1 MNTIDQGQRIHDAS
15 APGPAFT
22 VELRADP
29 AFELLIGLSTL
40 TTEREPE
47 RPSWLPED
55 LAACSAGL
63 RRALDLVGLEAGEV
77 WLHLL
82 GLALESP
89 VGTVA
94 AFVERVAGT
103 DPAELRRHLVGLYV
117 PSWRIVAGA
126 ETLERAAGGDGKA
139 IAALV
144 EHDRYYA
151 GRARQSLE
159 QLLPLTAAQTKRRLV
174 SVLRRFADEVFAAHE
189 DEVVGAL
196 RADIEAKRALEARV
210 SSDALISAA
219 ARGFVYEREPEA
231 SRVVLAP
238 QLAAR
243 PWLLL
248 CQHRDARIVCYPA
261 AADPLEAERD
271 MRERALLLGR
281 ALADEGRVQILRRLS
296 AGEAS
301 LSELTDLTGLAKSTA
316 HHHLNQLR
324 AGGLVVVRGN
334 ARAYRYSLR
343 EEAAGDTAALLAE
356 LLSVRR

>member
-1 MNTIDQGQRIHDAS
+1 MNTIHQEPRIHDAS
-15 APGPAFT
+15 AAGPAFA

-40 TTEREPE
+40 TAERTAE
-47 RPSWLPED
+47 RPSWLPDD

-63 RRALDLVGLEAGEV
+63 RRAIAKVGLGAGEV

-82 GLALESP
+82 GLALDAP
-89 VGTVA
+89 VGSA
-94 AFVERVAGT
+94 ATFVERVARA
-103 DPAELRRHLVGLYV
+103 DQEELRRHIVGVHV

-126 ETLERAAGGDGKA
+126 ETLERAAAGDQAA
-139 IAALV
+139 IAALLD
-144 EHDRYYA
+144 HDRYYA

-159 QLLPLTAAQTKRRLV
+159 QLLPLSAALTKQRLV
-174 SVLRRFADEVFAAHE
+174 AVLRRFADEAYAPRD
-189 DEVVGAL
+189 DEVLAAL
-196 RADIEAKRALEARV
+196 RADVESKRALAARV
-210 SSDALISAA
+210 SPDALISAA

-248 CQHRDARIVCYPA
+248 CQHRDARIICYPA
-261 AADPLEAERD
+261 EEPVEAERD
-271 MRERALLLGR
+271 VRERAVLLGR
-281 ALADEGRVQILRRLS
+281 ALAEEGRVQILRRLA
-296 AGEAS
+296 AGDAS
-301 LSELTDLTGLAKSTA
+301 LNELTELTGLAKSTA

-324 AGGLVVVRGN
+324 AAGLVIVSGN
-334 ARAYRYSLR
+334 ARSYRYSLR
-343 EEAAGDTAALLAE
+343 DEAVGEVGALFAE